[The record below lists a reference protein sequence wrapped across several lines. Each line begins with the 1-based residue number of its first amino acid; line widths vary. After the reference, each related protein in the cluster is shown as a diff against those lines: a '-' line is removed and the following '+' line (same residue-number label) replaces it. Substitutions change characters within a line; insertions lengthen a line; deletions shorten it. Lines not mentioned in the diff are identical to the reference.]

1 MGFIH
6 RITDTIRRGWTLSK
20 LSFSVIKADP
30 ELLLYTFLS
39 AIMVFVTIGAA
50 AYPGYAAEQS
60 EESHWAMTD
69 PAVLENGDP
78 QMEMNEETGEL
89 EPAGRELTGEYMAW
103 IFLTYMAGAIIV
115 VFWNSAIIVSAHE
128 RLTGG
133 DPTIMT
139 GIKAAFSRIH
149 IIILWGIIAGTVGLL
164 LRIARDAANKNSKGG
179 MKFVAMA
186 VLWLV
191 EIAWWV
197 YTFFIIPM
205 IVLEKKG
212 VREGLRDGRSLFGKT
227 WGENVTSGLGIGF
240 ISLVGIVFSLVVA
253 GLIYFTISPIG
264 GIIIGVALIGIIVL
278 WANTAEVVVVAALYE
293 FAKTGKMPN
302 LDGNG
307 AKFEEALPWEPKSGW
322 ANESAEIK
330 AWREGTS

>member
-1 MGFIH
+1 MGFVH

-20 LSFSVIKADP
+20 LSFSVVKADP

-39 AIMVFVTIGAA
+39 AMMVFVTIAAA
-50 AYPGYAAEQS
+50 AYPGYEAEIK
-60 EESHWAMTD
+60 EGSHWAMTD
-69 PAVLENGDP
+69 PVTNP
-78 QMEMNEETGEL
+78 ETGE
-89 EPAGRELTGEYMAW
+89 EERQATSSYMAW
-103 IFLTYMAGAIIV
+103 IFLTYMVGSIIV

-164 LRIARDAANKNSKGG
+164 LRIARDAISNEKAPAALKILASI
-179 MKFVAMA
+179 M
-186 VLWLV
+186 LWIV
-191 EIAWWV
+191 EVAWWI

-212 VREGLRDGRSLFGKT
+212 IREGLRDGRSLFGKT
-227 WGENVTSGLGIGF
+227 WGENITSGLGIGLITLF
-240 ISLVGIVFSLVVA
+240 GIIVSL
-253 GLIYFTISPIG
+253 LIGYLIFMISPIT
-264 GIIIGVALIGIIVL
+264 GIVIAAALIGILIL

-293 FAKTGKMPN
+293 YAKTG
-302 LDGNG
+302 
-307 AKFEEALPWEPKSGW
+307 
-322 ANESAEIK
+322 
-330 AWREGTS
+330 